1 MASKAPLAVYNGEIQ
16 QLQSGDSLVDASGA
30 AYAIP
35 IVGVVQMYAGAVQP
49 TGWLFCDGSSV
60 SRSTYAS
67 LFAVLYPYKGNPTI
81 SIASPGVVTLN
92 AHGLTNGTPVFF
104 ETTGALPTGLV
115 VRTVYYVVSAAAN
128 TFQVSATAGGSSIN
142 TSGAQSGTHSLYVS
156 PYPAPASGTTFY
168 VPDLRGRSPVGAG
181 AGTGLTTRALGATGG
196 AETHQLVTGEI
207 PAHNHT
213 DSGHTHSAT
222 GLSTANESA
231 HTHATASGASY
242 ITGTGG
248 GNTVASGSGG
258 VTWSATSNTGTGSA
272 HNHTIT
278 GSTASS
284 NAVIGNTGGGGAHN
298 NMHPWASI
306 NFIIKT

>member
-67 LFAVLYPYKGNPTI
+67 LFAVLYPSKGNPTI

-104 ETTGALPTGLV
+104 ETTGALPTGLT

-156 PYPAPASGTTFY
+156 PYPAPASNTTFY

-213 DSGHTHSAT
+213 DSGHSHGVGTLA
-222 GLSTANESA
+222 TANESA
-231 HTHATASGASY
+231 HTHATINSTYSSFVVSSNSGLSGANVAPVA
-242 ITGTGG
+242 TGANSWGYTP
-248 GNTVASGSGG
+248 NTAAGTDRKSTRLNSSHVSESRMPS
-258 VTWSATSNTGTGSA
+258 SA
-272 HNHTIT
+272 
-278 GSTASS
+278 
-284 NAVIGNTGGGGAHN
+284 
-298 NMHPWASI
+298 
-306 NFIIKT
+306 